1 MKVRT
6 VLLFFF
12 VISYDVIFR
21 NCSGMKHHIPC
32 FCTNEIHITFKQLF
46 QQANGTFYYH
56 NQHLFI
62 ILMAHIITEGL
73 YVVIFNIVL
82 LSTSALYK

>member
-1 MKVRT
+1 MKVRA

-12 VISYDVIFR
+12 GISYDVIFR
-21 NCSGMKHHIPC
+21 NCSGTKLHIPC
-32 FCTNEIHITFKQLF
+32 FCTNEIHIIFKQLF

-56 NQHLFI
+56 NYHLFYI
-62 ILMAHIITEGL
+62 FMAHIITEGL
-73 YVVIFNIVL
+73 YVAIFNIVL